1 MNKVKLIKVIIVTI
15 TLSFL
20 STLYIVPASAI
31 TLKSLKN
38 PADLLKKKEDS
49 GGEKVDLKNA
59 KTGLMAVFFESS
71 NNYLIAQELLL
82 TAYGKN
88 TEAAQVKEAIEYA
101 KDSGVS
107 DSKKLKNSLKV
118 TTAAS
123 KSIEKSMNDESFKL
137 TAEGKANYAKSLPFL
152 GKGIIGTIKL
162 RPETQSMIAGIKGN
176 PMNAIK
182 QLGGLSKIIP
192 NIPGYITTVTKTSK
206 LVISGAKAKKIEGA
220 DNLDSEMDELAL

>member
-1 MNKVKLIKVIIVTI
+1 MNKVKLIRVIIVTI

-20 STLYIVPASAI
+20 STLYIIPASAI

-38 PADLLKKKEDS
+38 PADLLKKSKDN

-59 KTGLMAVFFESS
+59 KTALMALFFESS
-71 NNYLIAQELLL
+71 NNYLMAQELLL
-82 TAYGKN
+82 IAYGKN
-88 TEAAQVKEAIEYA
+88 TEAAQVTEAIAYA

-107 DSKKLKNSLKV
+107 DSKKLKNSMKV
-118 TTAAS
+118 TTNAS
-123 KSIEKSMNDESFKL
+123 KSIETSMKDESFKL
-137 TAEGKANYAKSLPFL
+137 SAEGKANYAKSLPFL

-182 QLGGLSKIIP
+182 QLGGLAKVIP

>member
-31 TLKSLKN
+31 TLKN
-38 PADLLKKKEDS
+38 PADLLKKKKES
-49 GGEKVDLKNA
+49 SAEKINLKDA

-182 QLGGLSKIIP
+182 QLGGLAKVIP

>member
-20 STLYIVPASAI
+20 STLYIIPASAI

-38 PADLLKKKEDS
+38 PADLLKKSKDN

-59 KTGLMAVFFESS
+59 KTALMALFFESS
-71 NNYLIAQELLL
+71 NNYLMAQELLL
-82 TAYGKN
+82 IAYGKN
-88 TEAAQVKEAIEYA
+88 TEAAQVTEAIAYA

-107 DSKKLKNSLKV
+107 DSKKLKNSMKV
-118 TTAAS
+118 TTSAS
-123 KSIEKSMNDESFKL
+123 KSIETSMKDESFKL
-137 TAEGKANYAKSLPFL
+137 SAEGKANYAKSLPFL
-152 GKGIIGTIKL
+152 GKGLLGTIKL
-162 RPETQSMIAGIKGN
+162 RPETQSMIANIQTN
-176 PMNAIK
+176 PMNAIT
-182 QLGGLSKIIP
+182 QIGGLSKIIP

-220 DNLDSEMDELAL
+220 DNLDSEMDALAL

>member
-20 STLYIVPASAI
+20 STSYIVPASAI
-31 TLKSLKN
+31 TLKN
-38 PADLLKKKEDS
+38 PADLLKKKKES
-49 GGEKVDLKNA
+49 SAEKINLKDA

-182 QLGGLSKIIP
+182 QLGGLAKVIP

>member
-1 MNKVKLIKVIIVTI
+1 MNKVKLIKIIIITI

-31 TLKSLKN
+31 TLKN
-38 PADLLKKKEDS
+38 PADLLKKKKDS

-182 QLGGLSKIIP
+182 QLGGLAKVIP

>member
-1 MNKVKLIKVIIVTI
+1 
-15 TLSFL
+15 
-20 STLYIVPASAI
+20 
-31 TLKSLKN
+31 
-38 PADLLKKKEDS
+38 
-49 GGEKVDLKNA
+49 
-59 KTGLMAVFFESS
+59 MAVFFESS

-182 QLGGLSKIIP
+182 QLGGLAKVIP

>member
-31 TLKSLKN
+31 TLKN
-38 PADLLKKKEDS
+38 PADLLKKKKES
-49 GGEKVDLKNA
+49 SAEKINLKDA

-107 DSKKLKNSLKV
+107 DSKRLKNSLKV

-182 QLGGLSKIIP
+182 QLGGLSKVIP

>member
-31 TLKSLKN
+31 TLKN
-38 PADLLKKKEDS
+38 PADLLKKKKES
-49 GGEKVDLKNA
+49 SAEKINLKDA

-152 GKGIIGTIKL
+152 GKGILGTIKL
-162 RPETQSMIAGIKGN
+162 RPETQSMITNIKSN
-176 PMNAIK
+176 PMNAIT
-182 QLGGLSKIIP
+182 QIGGLSKIIP

-220 DNLDSEMDELAL
+220 DNLDSEMDALAL

>member
-31 TLKSLKN
+31 TLKN
-38 PADLLKKKEDS
+38 PADLLKKKKES
-49 GGEKVDLKNA
+49 SAEKINLKDA

>member
-31 TLKSLKN
+31 TLKN
-38 PADLLKKKEDS
+38 PADLLKKKKDS

-182 QLGGLSKIIP
+182 QLGGLAKVIP

>member
-1 MNKVKLIKVIIVTI
+1 MKKVKLIKVIIVTI

>member
-38 PADLLKKKEDS
+38 PTDLLKKKKDS

-59 KTGLMAVFFESS
+59 KTALMALFFESS
-71 NNYLIAQELLL
+71 NNYLMAQELLL
-82 TAYGKN
+82 IAYGKN
-88 TEAAQVKEAIEYA
+88 TEAAQVTEAIAYA

-107 DSKKLKNSLKV
+107 DSKKLKNSMKV
-118 TTAAS
+118 TTNAS
-123 KSIEKSMNDESFKL
+123 KSIETSMKDESFKL
-137 TAEGKANYAKSLPFL
+137 SVEGKANYAKSLPFL
-152 GKGIIGTIKL
+152 GKGLLGTIKL
-162 RPETQSMIAGIKGN
+162 RPETQSMIANIQSN
-176 PMNAIK
+176 PMNAIT
-182 QLGGLSKIIP
+182 QIGGLSKIIP

-220 DNLDSEMDELAL
+220 DNLDSEMDALAL